1 MEYTRAAIQKRMPNK
16 SDSIAAA
23 SQPCIEKEKS
33 AASLRIQS
41 YRLVF
46 RDKTAGRSFN
56 EIIKKVD
63 MKMRKKDFDDITQW

>member
-1 MEYTRAAIQKRMPNK
+1 MLNK

-41 YRLVF
+41 YGLVF

-56 EIIKKVD
+56 EIKKIK
-63 MKMRKKDFDDITQW
+63 MKMKKDFDDITQW